1 MSEIILNNYNLFFN
15 TKYRTK
21 GTIDYAQFQLS
32 KAILITHPH
41 AFFRATISSLAL
53 PLAYNMLRV
62 PNNTFYF
69 NYNNGTSYDLSCV
82 ITPGNYNITNFLAIL
97 SSTIIST
104 VLTAT
109 GNTITLNFTY
119 NSSTFLAT
127 LAISTASRTITINT
141 TNLNKSLFM
150 NTMLG
155 FTSAYSFTSISSA
168 VGNTAVNV
176 NPVSCIYL
184 RSDTLGTK
192 NMESISTQN
201 TFSDVLEC
209 YPSSVSF
216 GCYLMSSGE
225 SVPTVSRLNNNCID
239 VISVYLSDNA
249 STISGNDNY
258 DSIPQ
263 TLDWSFSINIKEII
277 YDNQMTDQRHPEQKL
292 TDTMLEQTA
301 HQNKLIKQK
310 EDLLTELKNKKDE
323 MTNKIKSIKPDFNID

>member
-41 AFFRATISSLAL
+41 AFFRVTITSLAL
-53 PLAYNMLRV
+53 PLAYNMLRA
-62 PNNTFYF
+62 PNNTYYF

-82 ITPGNYNITNFLAIL
+82 ITPGNYTITTFLAIL
-97 SSTIIST
+97 SSSIIAS

-109 GNTITLNFTY
+109 GNTIVLNYTY

-127 LAISTASRTITINT
+127 LAITTPSRTITINT
-141 TNLNKSLFM
+141 TDLNKSLYI

-155 FTSAYSFTSISSA
+155 FTSAYAYTSISSA
-168 VGNTAVNV
+168 SGNTAVNV

-192 NMESISTQN
+192 NMESLSTQN
-201 TFSDVLEC
+201 TFSDVLEA
-209 YPSSVSF
+209 YPTGVSF

-225 SVPTVSRLNNNCID
+225 TVPTVSRLNNNCID
-239 VISVYLSDNA
+239 VVSVYLSDNA
-249 STISGNDNY
+249 STISGNDTY

-263 TLDWSFSINIKEII
+263 TLDYSFSMNIQEII
-277 YDNQMTDQRHPEQKL
+277 YDNQLTDQRHPEQKF
-292 TDTMLEQTA
+292 TDTMIQQEA

-310 EDLLTELKNKKDE
+310 EELLTELKNKKE
-323 MTNKIKSIKPDFNID
+323 QITNKIKTIKPEFNID

>member
-21 GTIDYAQFQLS
+21 GTIEYAQFQLS

-41 AFFRATISSLAL
+41 AFFRVTITSLAL
-53 PLAYNMLRV
+53 PLAYNMLRA
-62 PNNTFYF
+62 PNNTYYF
-69 NYNNGTSYDLSCV
+69 NYNNGTSYNLSCV
-82 ITPGNYNITNFLAIL
+82 ITPGNYTITTFLAIL
-97 SSTIIST
+97 SSSIIAS

-109 GNTITLNFTY
+109 GNTIVLNYTY

-127 LAISTASRTITINT
+127 LAITTPSRTITINT
-141 TNLNKSLFM
+141 TDLNKSLYI

-155 FTSAYSFTSISSA
+155 FTSAYAYTSILSA
-168 VGNTAVNV
+168 SGNTAVNV

-192 NMESISTQN
+192 NMESLSTQN

-209 YPSSVSF
+209 YPTGVSF

-225 SVPTVSRLNNNCID
+225 TVPTVSRLNNNCID
-239 VISVYLSDNA
+239 VVSVYLSDNA
-249 STISGNDNY
+249 STISGNDTY

-263 TLDWSFSINIKEII
+263 TLDYSFSMNIQEII
-277 YDNQMTDQRHPEQKL
+277 YDNQLTDQRHPEQKL
-292 TDTMLEQTA
+292 TDTMLQQEA
-301 HQNKLIKQK
+301 YQNNLIKQK
-310 EDLLTELKNKKDE
+310 QDLLTELKNKKE
-323 MTNKIKSIKPDFNID
+323 QITNKIKTIKPEFII

>member
-1 MSEIILNNYNLFFN
+1 LFFN

-41 AFFRATISSLAL
+41 AFFRATITSLAL

-82 ITPGNYNITNFLAIL
+82 IIPGNYNITNFLAIL

-104 VLTAT
+104 VLSAT
-109 GNTITLNFTY
+109 GNTITLTFTY
-119 NSSTFLAT
+119 NASTFLAT
-127 LAISTASRTITINT
+127 LAINQISRTITINT
-141 TNLNKSLFM
+141 TDLNKSLFM

-155 FTSAYSFTSISSA
+155 FTTPYSFNVFSSA
-168 VGNTAVNV
+168 IGNCAVNV

-192 NMESISTQN
+192 NMESLSTQN

-225 SVPTVSRLNNNCID
+225 TVPTVSRLNNNCID

-263 TLDWSFSINIKEII
+263 TLNWSFSINIKEII
-277 YDNQMTDQRHPEQKL
+277 YDNQLTDQRHPEQKF

-301 HQNKLIKQK
+301 HQNKLIQQKQ
-310 EDLLTELKNKKDE
+310 DLLTELKNKKDE
-323 MTNKIKSIKPDFNID
+323 ITNKIKTIKPDFNIN